1 MVIFCNIQPSEDL
14 VFQYSIST
22 SQKTLGLHY
31 KVKII
36 TVPKEDNKYFNNHTK
51 DINVQTKSSYPTV
64 KLHT

>member
-1 MVIFCNIQPSEDL
+1 MVIFCNSQPSEDL
-14 VFQYSIST
+14 VFQYSVST

-31 KVKII
+31 KVTTI
-36 TVPKEDNKYFNNHTK
+36 TAPKEDNNYFNNHTK